1 MGGTPL
7 KYLTIIAA
15 LIGHLWT
22 TAVAESAEP
31 AEDELP
37 VLLQADELTYDRE
50 LGVVI
55 ATGNVEVSRE
65 GRILLA
71 QSLTYDQKQDLLT
84 ASGDVSI
91 LEPSGEVVFANYAEL
106 TGDLKDG
113 IVQDLSLILSD
124 GARIA
129 AAGGRRVGGEVHDLN
144 KVVYSACDLC
154 PEDPARP
161 PLWQLKAI
169 KVKHDQRDK
178 LVEYRDVWLEVA
190 GIPTLYTPYLS
201 HPDPT
206 VKKKTGLLM
215 PTFGRS
221 SDLGFIFRL
230 PVFVNISPSIDT
242 TITPFITGSEGPGLI
257 TEYRHHLQNGVV
269 KLEGSVTEDSA
280 EGFRGHIDGD
290 GRFDIDDTWRWGFDV
305 QRATDD
311 TYLRRYDFSSE
322 STLTSRLFT
331 EGFRGRNYA
340 RAEAL
345 AFQGLEEEDDSGEIP
360 IVLPLLEYN
369 HIGQPGAFGSR
380 TTIEAS
386 GLALTRTD
394 GTDTRRLSVK
404 AGWHL
409 PFFGPLGDVYTLS
422 ASVQGDAYHVE
433 DLEREDD
440 EDFTGLTGRVIPE
453 LSLNWRYPFV
463 RDSGQVVQM
472 IEPIA
477 SFIVSPFGGN
487 PDEIPNEDSLDFEFD
502 DTNLFRSSRFTG
514 VDRVESGPRINY
526 GLKWSLFGPKESRA
540 SFLVGQSWR
549 LQSDDTFPAD
559 SGLEDNLSDIVAR
572 VHIAPSRLLDLR
584 YRTRIDK
591 DELTPRRNELSM
603 SAGPPALRISTSYV
617 FFDTQEDSEFE
628 ARQEVRAGVSAKLN
642 RYWRTNGSFVYDV
655 EADEKRSIGAGLTY
669 EDECLVFTASYR
681 RNFFRDRDVEPDNT
695 ILFRVLFKT
704 LGELNAQAG

>member
-1 MGGTPL
+1 MGGKPL
-7 KYLTIIAA
+7 TYLTILLAV
-15 LIGHLWT
+15 IGHLLT
-22 TAVAESAEP
+22 TAVAQAAE
-31 AEDELP
+31 AVEEELP

-50 LGVVI
+50 RDVVI
-55 ATGNVEVSRE
+55 ATGNVEVSHA

-71 QSLTYDQKQDLLT
+71 RTLTYDQRRDLMT

-106 TGDLKDG
+106 SGDLKDG
-113 IVQDLSLILSD
+113 IVQDLRLILSD

-129 AAGGRRVGGEVHDLN
+129 AAGGRRVGGEVHQLN

-154 PEDPARP
+154 PEDPTRA

-169 KVKHDQRDK
+169 KVKHDRGKK

-221 SDLGFIFRL
+221 SDLGLILRQ

-242 TITPFITGSEGPGLI
+242 TITPFVTGSEGPGLI
-257 TEYRHHLQNGVV
+257 TEYRHHLQNGIVR
-269 KLEGSVTEDSA
+269 LEGSATEDTE

-290 GRFDIDDTWRWGFDV
+290 GRFDVDETWRWGFDV

-322 STLTSRLFT
+322 RTLTSRLFT

-345 AFQGLEEEDDSGEIP
+345 AFQGLEESDDSGETP
-360 IVLPLLEYN
+360 IVLPFLEYS
-369 HIGQPGAFGSR
+369 HVGKTGVFGSR
-380 TTIEAS
+380 TSVEAS
-386 GLALTRTD
+386 ALALTRTD
-394 GTDTRRLSVK
+394 GTDTRRLSMK

-433 DLEREDD
+433 ELEREGD
-440 EDFTGLTGRVIPE
+440 EDFTGFTGRFIPE
-453 LSLNWRYPFV
+453 LALNWRYPFI
-463 RDSGQVVQM
+463 RDGGEVIQM

-477 SFIVSPFGGN
+477 SFILSPYGGN

-514 VDRVESGPRINY
+514 VDRVEGGPRINY
-526 GLKWSLFGPKESRA
+526 GLKWSLFGPSTSQA
-540 SFLVGQSWR
+540 SFLIGQSWR
-549 LQSDDTFPAD
+549 ARSDSTFPAD

-572 VHIAPSRLLDLR
+572 VHIAPSSLLDLR

-591 DELTPRRNELSM
+591 DDLTPRRNELSM
-603 SAGPPALRISTSYV
+603 NAGPPALRVNTSYV

-628 ARQEVRAGVSAKLN
+628 ARQEVRAGVAAKLN

-655 EADEKRSIGAGLTY
+655 EANEKRSLGVGLTY
-669 EDECLVFTASYR
+669 EDECLVFSANYSRT
-681 RNFFRDRDVEPDNT
+681 FFRDRDLEPSNT